1 MTRDQ
6 LDHGSSWSQVNYDAG
21 MARYRFIVA
30 YDGTA
35 FHGWQKQAPPIG
47 ESLRT
52 VQEDL
57 ELAIREATR
66 QPIRLHGAS
75 RTDAGVHARGQ
86 VAVFDADTDIDP
98 FRMLCAVNSKLP
110 SDIRIVNADLAPF
123 EFNPI
128 GDCISKGYR
137 YMLAHGCKDPRR
149 KPLFDRHFVATTAY
163 ELNLERMQE
172 ACELLIGEH
181 DFAAFTKINH
191 GRETTIRRID
201 ACSVETVAPWR
212 IAIDVSGNGFLWNMV
227 RIIAGTL
234 VDVGRGKTNISDI
247 SEIIASK
254 DRQRTGITM
263 PPEGLSLEWV
273 KYDADQ

>member
-1 MTRDQ
+1 
-6 LDHGSSWSQVNYDAG
+6 
-21 MARYRFIVA
+21 MARYRLIVA

-35 FHGWQKQAPPIG
+35 FHGWQKQAPSIG
-47 ESLRT
+47 ENLRT

-57 ELAIREATR
+57 ELAIRGAML

-98 FRMLCAVNSKLP
+98 FRMLCAINSKLP
-110 SDIRIVNADLAPF
+110 SDIRIVHADLVPF

-128 GDCISKGYR
+128 ADCISKGYR
-137 YMLAHGCKDPRR
+137 YTLAHGCKDPRR
-149 KPLFDRHFVATTAY
+149 KPLFDRHFVATTAH
-163 ELNLERMQE
+163 ELDIDAMQK
-172 ACELLIGEH
+172 AGAHLVGEH
-181 DFAAFTKINH
+181 DFAAFAKINH
-191 GRETTIRRID
+191 GRETTIRTVD
-201 ACSVETVAPWR
+201 ACSVHEISPWK

-234 VDVGRGKTNISDI
+234 VDVGRGKTKADDI
-247 SEIIASK
+247 PNLILSL
-254 DRQRTGITM
+254 DRQQTGMTM

-273 KYDADQ
+273 KYPEDQ